1 MELLKKLLSGRYFL
15 TIVGGLVFGYCAVK
29 GLLEAQAVAS
39 ILSMIFIS
47 YFQKNNNKDGVA

>member
-1 MELLKKLLSGRYFL
+1 MEKLLSGRFIL
-15 TIVGGLVFGYCAVK
+15 TVVGGFVFAYCAVK

-47 YFQKNNNKDGVA
+47 YFQKDNNKVA